1 MESEESKEAVCVNE
15 NRKSTLLMPRFLSRL
30 AQLPIVKSACE
41 QMSDM
46 YERTKEKNLVSMVG
60 FSAAEVSMNAV
71 VVAAKITY
79 TALPSSGVLG
89 KMKEGLEEKGKPL
102 MIGFSSSSKMWST
115 FKIFKFCT

>member
-30 AQLPIVKSACE
+30 TQLPIVKSACE

-102 MIGFSSSSKMWST
+102 MIGFSNSSKRWST